1 MKFGEYHPGD
11 IFEYPP
17 VLAGENSVT
26 RCVKTNRV
34 RAKIFD
40 GLIYMIMLLFSK
52 QKNDDYDDDNDNMN
66 NNNNNNHRKKKKK
79 KEKKKRKIKKN
90 RERKEVIHNLAVLLN
105 LYFQN

>member
-26 RCVKTNRV
+26 RCVETNRV

-52 QKNDDYDDDNDNMN
+52 QKKNDDYDDDDDREYCVYYLSNIL
-66 NNNNNNHRKKKKK
+66 HRG
-79 KEKKKRKIKKN
+79 
-90 RERKEVIHNLAVLLN
+90 
-105 LYFQN
+105 

>member
-11 IFEYPP
+11 IFEYSP

-52 QKNDDYDDDNDNMN
+52 QKKMMIMMMMMILIIWIIIIIII
-66 NNNNNNHRKKKKK
+66 RKRRRRGRLRRIER
-79 KEKKKRKIKKN
+79 EKKLFIT
-90 RERKEVIHNLAVLLN
+90 
-105 LYFQN
+105 

>member
-1 MKFGEYHPGD
+1 MKFGEYLPGD
-11 IFEYPP
+11 IFEYPL

-52 QKNDDYDDDNDNMN
+52 QKKMMIMMMMMIENIVCIIFQIFCIVGEQTNSFFFTAGD
-66 NNNNNNHRKKKKK
+66 
-79 KEKKKRKIKKN
+79 
-90 RERKEVIHNLAVLLN
+90 VLFGVFSGTAL
-105 LYFQN
+105 